1 MLQLSVLKNYKISDR
16 DQAVVV
22 NTINQLDNQKTKKT
36 TIIYN

>member
-22 NTINQLDNQKTKKT
+22 NTINQLDN
-36 TIIYN
+36 